1 MKFRSFRAP
10 AAAVLLLLPLAG
22 LAQGETP
29 TALFYKQ
36 TCAMCHGDK
45 GQGMPGLAPA
55 LKGNKFITAG
65 NVKEIEVTIT
75 KGRSGDQKKYKDF
88 PSPMP
93 PAAVEGEKLKA
104 LVQYLR
110 SDLQK

>member
-1 MKFRSFRAP
+1 MKACFRTSL
-10 AAAVLLLLPLAG
+10 AAALMLLPLAG
-22 LAQGETP
+22 FAQDEAP

-55 LKGNKFITAG
+55 LKGNKFVTAG
-65 NVKEIEVTIT
+65 NVKELEATIT
-75 KGRSGDQKKYKDF
+75 KGRVGDQKRYKDF

-93 PAAVEGEKLKA
+93 PAAVEGEKLQA
-104 LVQYLR
+104 LIGYLR
-110 SDLQK
+110 GDLQR